1 MHETKYPGFYR
12 AVVVDNYD
20 PKNLNRIRM
29 IVPQVSGESV
39 TDWAWPIL
47 STATIPEASATLWAA
62 FEGGDPNF
70 PLWIGTL

>member
-1 MHETKYPGFYR
+1 MHEASYPGFYR
-12 AVVVDNYD
+12 AIVVDNHD
-20 PKNLNRIRM
+20 PKNQGRLRLM
-29 IVPQVSGESV
+29 VPQVSGENT

-47 STATIPEASATLWAA
+47 TVAIPPAAGTALWAA